1 MKRHRT
7 VLLTITAV
15 LTAGLLL
22 AACGRQAA
30 DAPAAPEPAAAAVD
44 QAEVVA
50 TPTAAPTPVP
60 TAAPEADAADS
71 AADTATPAES
81 APADTADTAPG
92 IAQTE
97 TFVMVPEESEAR
109 YSINEVFISDN
120 NALVT
125 AIGRTTAITG
135 SLTLNYADPAAST
148 FDEFVVDVSLLRS
161 DRSRRDRAIRSR
173 WLESATFPL
182 ATFKVTEVRGFPAD
196 PAEGEAIDFQL
207 VGDMTVK
214 ETTRAVVWDVTA
226 TLDGARLTGSATLST
241 FLEDFNIPV
250 PSIAGILRVTDGIE
264 LTLDFTMEQVE
275 GM

>member
-81 APADTADTAPG
+81 APADT
-92 IAQTE
+92 
-97 TFVMVPEESEAR
+97 
-109 YSINEVFISDN
+109 
-120 NALVT
+120 
-125 AIGRTTAITG
+125 
-135 SLTLNYADPAAST
+135 
-148 FDEFVVDVSLLRS
+148 
-161 DRSRRDRAIRSR
+161 
-173 WLESATFPL
+173 
-182 ATFKVTEVRGFPAD
+182 
-196 PAEGEAIDFQL
+196 
-207 VGDMTVK
+207 
-214 ETTRAVVWDVTA
+214 
-226 TLDGARLTGSATLST
+226 
-241 FLEDFNIPV
+241 
-250 PSIAGILRVTDGIE
+250 
-264 LTLDFTMEQVE
+264 
-275 GM
+275 